1 MQTMP
6 VLQVSTNTGLTTGS
20 NSNESESHNT
30 SSTGS
35 GRRSDNKSTLRN
47 VYPSTF
53 SVGRKYIASKP
64 PVTNKAKTNVA
75 VTLFFI
81 VLYSKNAAKI
91 TDFQETGI
99 ETTHKTCFCTYRLK
113 YESDEKFI
121 RSATSFRGIS
131 FWRSRRAISWVV
143 KRSIQY
149 VAGLPLAFLQTSVR

>member
-99 ETTHKTCFCTYRLK
+99 ETTHKTSQHGGIPICFCTYRLK

-121 RSATSFRGIS
+121 RSAMSFRGIS
-131 FWRSRRAISWVV
+131 FWRSRRAIS
-143 KRSIQY
+143 
-149 VAGLPLAFLQTSVR
+149 